1 MAPSSGYRR
10 PIVLLRT
17 GTLTSRMQHTL
28 HIFIRGY
35 GGYLGTPEPEQYHSA
50 TINRNSPDDRRCT
63 RFQETSCPIHDAL
76 HCSFYTWHQSKSLF
90 QPFVISC
97 TKDIGR
103 CHLLRPGMSPSWRA
117 LWTSKAFQDLSIFQM
132 LLMGIEVL
140 CLLQVASS
148 GRSNFLTAKEA
159 NQLDMNLKTVL
170 HNIPV
175 QSATVVLAVLYIT
188 NLAIRNHTYVPSSHA
203 ASDWLTQFWPVW
215 TRGYRLQKTFIGI
228 D

>member
-1 MAPSSGYRR
+1 MPNKHCKFRPYFTTSATGGMAPSSGYRR

-28 HIFIRGY
+28 HIFIRRY
-35 GGYLGTPEPEQYHSA
+35 
-50 TINRNSPDDRRCT
+50 
-63 RFQETSCPIHDAL
+63 ETSCPIHDAL
-76 HCSFYTWHQSKSLF
+76 HCSFYAWHHSKSLF

-97 TKDIGR
+97 TKDIGS
-103 CHLLRPGMSPSWRA
+103 CHLPRPGFSPSWMSP
-117 LWTSKAFQDLSIFQM
+117 WS
-132 LLMGIEVL
+132 
-140 CLLQVASS
+140 
-148 GRSNFLTAKEA
+148 KEA

-175 QSATVVLAVLYIT
+175 QSATVMLAVLYIT
-188 NLAIRNHTYVPSSHA
+188 NLAIRKHTYVPSSHA

-215 TRGYRLQKTFIGI
+215 TRRYRLQKTLIGI